1 MKKSHSLTLAMFLL
15 LSAAA
20 CAGAKLL
27 LPTTEGM
34 AWQYDATEE
43 TGDGNNNHSVLT
55 RRFAGT
61 ENFGG
66 KELLK
71 LETFSND
78 VLSVTELIAVDDNG
92 IRCFARGSGADEKVT
107 GLSSPEII
115 IPEHLRKGAKW
126 KAEGRVADIAMHQNW
141 SVDGSEQ
148 ITVPA
153 GHFRA
158 FRLHCAQASP
168 ASIVF
173 DRWFAPGIGFVK
185 EVTTMRSPTGELLG
199 RRTLELNRLPKIAD
213 APTKPAANKLVAGVS
228 SQAIGDFETDFSQNV
243 PNLYARWQ
251 GRGLRDHAKV
261 RAVWI
266 AENVGDIAPPNY
278 RIDEAETI
286 ATSPEARGAF
296 TLSRPPNGWAAGNYR
311 VEFYLEGTLV
321 ESVRI
326 KIHGLRTPA
335 PMSLTPA
342 GPQ

>member
-1 MKKSHSLTLAMFLL
+1 MKKFHSQTLALL
-15 LSAAA
+15 LLLTATGSA
-20 CAGAKLL
+20 GTKPL

-34 AWQYDATEE
+34 TWQYDATEE
-43 TGDGNNNHSVLT
+43 TGDGNNNRSVLT
-55 RRFAGT
+55 RRLAGT
-61 ENFGG
+61 ENFGS

-71 LETFSND
+71 LETFSGD
-78 VLSVTELIAVDDNG
+78 VLSVTELVAVDDNG
-92 IRCFARGSGADEKVT
+92 IRCFARGSGADGKIT

-126 KAEGRVADIAMHQNW
+126 EADGRVADIAMHQNW
-141 SVDGSEQ
+141 SVDDAEQ
-148 ITVPA
+148 VTVPA

-168 ASIVF
+168 ASITF
-173 DRWFAPGIGFVK
+173 DRWFAPGVGFVK

-199 RRTLELNRLPKIAD
+199 RRTLELNKLPEIAA

-228 SQAIGDFETDFSQNV
+228 SHPIGDFETDFSPNV

-251 GRGLRDHAKV
+251 GRGLRNHAKV

-296 TLSRPPNGWAAGNYR
+296 TLSRPPNGWAEGKYR

-326 KIHGLRTPA
+326 KIHSLRTPA
-335 PMSLTPA
+335 PMPLMPA
-342 GPQ
+342 APP